1 MRRAGFH
8 AEAAV
13 EAPYRLIEGLPV
25 SISEGH
31 LIKMFFSLIR
41 IDDRHLLLGGIEMA
55 LAYAIAGLLAFLLI
69 VTAPLGVAAFRL
81 AGYTLWPFG
90 RSLVEKPTA
99 GAGSALGNVVWTLVF
114 GWILALGH
122 LLAAFVNAVTVI
134 CIPFA
139 VAHLKLAR
147 TALVPF
153 GHEVVD
159 SASGSVVV
167 RPLGS

>member
-1 MRRAGFH
+1 ML
-8 AEAAV
+8 
-13 EAPYRLIEGLPV
+13 RLIGNVLW
-25 SISEGH
+25 
-31 LIKMFFSLIR
+31 
-41 IDDRHLLLGGIEMA
+41 LLLGGIELA
-55 LAYAIAGLLAFLLI
+55 IAYAIAGLLSFVLI

-90 RSLVEKPTA
+90 RSLVEKPGA
-99 GAGSALGNVVWTLVF
+99 GAGSALGNIIWTVVF

-122 LLAAFVNAVTVI
+122 LLAAFVNAVTI
-134 CIPFA
+134 IGIPFA

-159 SASGSVVV
+159 SATGDVTV